1 MTMLCLLSVLLG
13 TVLLNSNVHSSKLV
27 HEERQLLHGR
37 QLRASAF
44 SVFQLNDSFN
54 LHVCINEILPFAIQF
69 SPCLSVTK
77 TKSGNYS
84 YSGIC
89 NDIVRWVSEHFQME

>member
-44 SVFQLNDSFN
+44 SVF
-54 LHVCINEILPFAIQF
+54 
-69 SPCLSVTK
+69 
-77 TKSGNYS
+77 
-84 YSGIC
+84 
-89 NDIVRWVSEHFQME
+89 